1 MKRKNSQLLFIIAM
15 AALIVFV
22 SINVAAALPEISS
35 SKFASANTC
44 ACHGTFLSQWSAS
57 MHAKA
62 LTDPLYTLKRDK
74 ANKETNGAVGKFCD
88 GCHAPVAIMA
98 GEDTSKVEN
107 LPAQSKE
114 SVGCEFC
121 HQVSGST
128 MPLGNTSI
136 EVASDGARRAQLEDA
151 QAPHPVAYSRFH
163 TTAEFCGNCHNV
175 NHPANGLALEA
186 TYTEWKNGP
195 YAKDGI
201 VCQDC
206 HMTPGVGPT
215 INPGAVAVG
224 APARDHI
231 FNMTFAGGNVGL
243 GDSKLAEER
252 LKGAATL
259 GIAVNDVVPTGSKT
273 TVTVTVANSG
283 AGHYLPTGLT
293 DTRQMWLVITATTGN
308 GAEKELFR
316 RDFGTVFAD
325 DDGNAP
331 VQIWA
336 ATKVKSDDRIP
347 PKESITENIT
357 FLQEDAK
364 ATTIQAALY
373 YRSASPEMAREAN
386 VDIPTTT
393 MASQKAVIYAS
404 DQAKANTQA
413 SEPFAQPAKK
423 TPWLLYGSSA
433 VSIIG
438 LIAVAICRNFVE
450 LS

>member
-1 MKRKNSQLLFIIAM
+1 MKHKSKQAFLVFTT

-22 SINVAAALPEISS
+22 YVSLAAALPDIPSS
-35 SKFASANTC
+35 QFQSAESC
-44 ACHGTFLSQWSAS
+44 ACHNTFRSQWSSS
-57 MHAKA
+57 MHSKA
-62 LTDPLYTLKRDK
+62 LSDPLYILKRDR
-74 ANKETNGAVGKFCD
+74 ANRETDGAVGKFCD

-98 GEDTSKVEN
+98 GENTLNAGE

-114 SVGCEFC
+114 GVGCNFC

-128 MPLGNTSI
+128 TPIGNTSV
-136 EVASDGARRAQLEDA
+136 EVTPDGARRAQLKDA
-151 QAPHPVAYSRFH
+151 QAPHPAAYSKFH
-163 TTAEFCGNCHNV
+163 ETAEFCGNCHNV

-186 TYTEWKNGP
+186 TYTEWKNSP
-195 YAKDGI
+195 YAKEGI

-215 INPGAVAVG
+215 VNPGASAMG
-224 APARDHI
+224 APERDHI

-259 GIAVNDVVPTGSKT
+259 NITIDNDIVPKGSKT
-273 TVTVTVANSG
+273 TATVTVINSG
-283 AGHYLPTGLT
+283 AGHYIPTGLT
-293 DTRQMWLVITATTGN
+293 DMRQMWLLVTATTGD

-316 RDFGTVFAD
+316 RDFGTIFAD
-325 DDGNAP
+325 DKGNAP

-347 PKESITENIT
+347 PKESITEKIT

-364 ATTIQAALY
+364 STTVQAALY
-373 YRSASPEMAREAN
+373 YRSASPEIAREAN

-393 MASQKAVIYAS
+393 MASQKAVVYAS
-404 DQAKANTQA
+404 DQAKTVAQA
-413 SEPFAQPAKK
+413 SKQPARPASQV
-423 TPWLLYGSSA
+423 PWLFAGLA
-433 VSIIG
+433 VFVIS
-438 LIAVAICRNFVE
+438 LTMCRNGR
-450 LS
+450 S